1 MLSWKTE
8 YLCKTHIGVEETAD
22 TKLNFKVYRN
32 SAILEGDGLSASLVV
47 AVALD
52 VHHTL
57 EIVVLQAH
65 VHRDSVSQAVHLQV
79 GPVEVRGSWGRCD
92 DGN

>member
-8 YLCKTHIGVEETAD
+8 YLCKTHIRVEETAD

-47 AVALD
+47 AVSLHIHHALE
-52 VHHTL
+52 V
-57 EIVVLQAH
+57 VVLQSH
-65 VHRDSVSQAVHLQV
+65 VDQDSVSQAVHLQV
-79 GPVEVRGSWGRCD
+79 GPVEV
-92 DGN
+92 

>member
-1 MLSWKTE
+1 MNSWQING
-8 YLCKTHIGVEETAD
+8 KTHIRVEETAD
-22 TKLNFKVYRN
+22 TKLNFEVYRN

-57 EIVVLQAH
+57 EVVVLQSN
-65 VHRDSVSQAVHLQV
+65 VHQDSISQTVHLQV
-79 GPVEVRGSWGRCD
+79 GSVEV
-92 DGN
+92 